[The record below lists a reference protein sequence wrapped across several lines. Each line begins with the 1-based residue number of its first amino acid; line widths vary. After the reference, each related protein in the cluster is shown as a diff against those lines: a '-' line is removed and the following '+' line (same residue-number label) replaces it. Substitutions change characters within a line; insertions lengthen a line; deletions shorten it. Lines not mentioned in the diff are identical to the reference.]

1 MENNN
6 YIEHGNERIPT
17 REEILDI
24 IGRHAEKYTVGRE
37 LFDGKGLYLLEIKV
51 EVKEA
56 GETIEY
62 QYIRKGEF
70 PNKVAS
76 LGTTINVLYFDKDGI
91 PCTSNTIA
99 VYNNQT
105 EEWEDIK

>member
-24 IGRHAEKYTVGRE
+24 IVRHEEKYTVGRE
-37 LFDGKGLYLLEIKV
+37 LFDEKGLYLLEIKV

-76 LGTTINVLYFDKDGI
+76 LGTTINILYFENGI
-91 PCTSNTIA
+91 PVGGHDIA
-99 VYNNQT
+99 NYNSET
-105 EEWEDIK
+105 GEWRDVE